1 VRSPV
6 EAIRGRS
13 VPASGR
19 ALLNVS
25 VAGPVLEYEEEMSQQ
40 NAEPPSQ
47 PRREQTDESLR
58 IEREKSDAAA
68 GEKRREIEARADAVV
83 QIARD
88 RADEVLQAARDDAD
102 REQPSSVTD
111 PVSERERGLADVIL
125 ARERAKAD
133 AVLERERIQRREC
146 FEIFLANEREAT
158 DSNLM
163 DERADADTNVAT
175 RDDFLATVSHDLRSL
190 LSGLSLSAQ
199 LLLEKA
205 PTGAAGDLTRKCAG
219 TSQRLVARMSRLV
232 NDLLDVT
239 SIEAGKVA
247 LLIEETDVAD
257 VLRDTLEAFE
267 PLAAAKGVSLSAEA
281 EPPPCVGRFDSG
293 RVLEVLANLVSN
305 ALKFTSSGG
314 RVSIRVAREGNEL
327 HFAVNDTGIGIPE
340 DALQGVFEKFK
351 QVAKDRRGLGLGLY
365 ISKGI
370 VEAHGGRM
378 WGESRLGAGSTFH
391 FAIPR
396 SLPSH

>member
-1 VRSPV
+1 
-6 EAIRGRS
+6 
-13 VPASGR
+13 
-19 ALLNVS
+19 
-25 VAGPVLEYEEEMSQQ
+25 MSHQ
-40 NAEPPSQ
+40 NADPTRQ

-58 IEREKSDAAA
+58 IEREKSDTAAD
-68 GEKRREIEARADAVV
+68 EERRQIEARADAVV
-83 QIARD
+83 QIARG
-88 RADEVLQAARDDAD
+88 RADEVLQTARDDAD
-102 REQPSSVTD
+102 RDPPAGTD
-111 PVSERERGLADVIL
+111 PESERERGLADVIL

-133 AVLERERIQRREC
+133 AGLERERVQRRRW
-146 FEIFLANEREAT
+146 FEVFLANEREAT

-163 DERADADTNVAT
+163 DERADADTVVAT

-199 LLLEKA
+199 LLLDKA
-205 PTGAAGDLTRKCAG
+205 PTGDAGDLTRRCVN
-219 TSQRLVARMSRLV
+219 TSQRLIARMSRLV

-257 VLRDTLEAFE
+257 ILRDTLEAFD

-281 EPPPCVGRFDSG
+281 ELPPCVGRFDSG

-314 RVSIRVAREGNEL
+314 RVSIHVAREANEL
-327 HFAVNDTGIGIPE
+327 HFAVKDTGIGIPE
-340 DALQGVFEKFK
+340 EALQGVFEKFK

>member
-1 VRSPV
+1 
-6 EAIRGRS
+6 
-13 VPASGR
+13 VP
-19 ALLNVS
+19 
-25 VAGPVLEYEEEMSQQ
+25 GPVLEYEEAMSQQ
-40 NAEPPSQ
+40 NAEPASQ

-58 IEREKSDAAA
+58 LEREKSDAAA

-102 REQPSSVTD
+102 REQPSSV
-111 PVSERERGLADVIL
+111 PASERERGLADVIL

-190 LSGLSLSAQ
+190 LSGISLSAQ

-205 PTGAAGDLTRKCAG
+205 PTGTAGDLTRKCAG

-257 VLRDTLEAFE
+257 VLRDTLEAFD
-267 PLAAAKGVSLSAEA
+267 PLAAAKGVALSAEA
-281 EPPPCVGRFDSG
+281 ELPPCVGRFDSG

-314 RVSIRVAREGNEL
+314 RVSIGVAREGNEL
-327 HFAVNDTGIGIPE
+327 HFAVKDTGIGIPE

-378 WGESRLGAGSTFH
+378 WGESQLGAGSTFH

-396 SLPSH
+396 SLPSR